1 MPRRALTAAA
11 VDRIKPPNKGQ
22 VEIFDR
28 GYPGLAL
35 RVSYGGGKAWAMF
48 YRRGGKLRRL
58 TLGLY
63 PAMGLAEAREAWRET
78 RKLVARG
85 QDPAQRTAKTGD
97 TLANVVEDWL
107 KRDKRKAKASSLYQ
121 TRSAI
126 NRDVLPVWN
135 GRLITSVSKRDVIEL
150 LDGIIDRGAP
160 GKARSVHAHL
170 HRMFKWAVGRE
181 IITVSPMDGLE
192 CPVTANRR
200 DRVLSDD
207 ELAKVWRA
215 ADVGPFGDIL
225 KLLILTGARREE
237 ITQLR
242 WAEVVGDT
250 ISLPGE
256 RTKTGEAR
264 LIPLSAPAMALLSG
278 VPRNGSDFVFSAD
291 GKKPVNGWSRA
302 KRRLDAATGI
312 NQPWVIHDIRRTVAN
327 GCQKLGVTLQT
338 VEAILGHTGGS
349 RGGIVKVYQT
359 HDYAAEKR
367 AALEAWGAHV
377 AALVEGGNPGKV
389 LPMRGKR

>member
-1 MPRRALTAAA
+1 MPKRALTA
-11 VDRIKPPNKGQ
+11 VGVERIKPPARGQ

-28 GYPGLAL
+28 GYPGFAL
-35 RVSYGGGKAWAMF
+35 RVSCGGGKAWSMF
-48 YRRGGKLRRL
+48 YRLGGKLRRL

-63 PAMGLAEAREAWRET
+63 PAMGLAEAREAWREK
-78 RKLVARG
+78 RKLVAMG
-85 QDPAQRTAKTGD
+85 QDPAQSTIKTGD
-97 TLANVVEDWL
+97 TVASVIEDWL
-107 KRDKRKAKASSLYQ
+107 KRDKRNAKASSLYQ

-135 GRLITSVSKRDVIEL
+135 GRLINTISKRDVIEL

-170 HRMFKWAVGRE
+170 HRFFKWAVGRE
-181 IITVSPMDGLE
+181 IIPISPMDGLE

-200 DRVLSDD
+200 DRVLSDG
-207 ELAKVWRA
+207 ELLKVWRS
-215 ADVGPFGDIL
+215 ADDGPFGDIL

-242 WAEVVGDT
+242 WLEIVGDT

-256 RTKTGEAR
+256 RTKTGEPR
-264 LIPLSAPAMALLSG
+264 LIPLSGAAMALLKSA
-278 VPRNGSDFVFSAD
+278 PRNGCDFVFTAD
-291 GKKPVNGWSRA
+291 GKRPVNGWSRA
-302 KRRLDAATGI
+302 KRRLDAATKI
-312 NQPWVIHDIRRTVAN
+312 NQPWVIHDIRRTVAT
-327 GCQKLGVTLQT
+327 GCQKLGINLQT

-349 RGGIVKVYQT
+349 RGGIVKVYQV

-367 AALEAWGAHV
+367 AALEAWGDNV
-377 AALVEGGNPGKV
+377 MALVEGAAP
-389 LPMRGKR
+389 RA

>member
-1 MPRRALTAAA
+1 MPKRALTAAA
-11 VDRIKPPNKGQ
+11 VDRIKPPAKGQ
-22 VEIFDR
+22 TEYFDR
-28 GYPGLAL
+28 GYPGFAL
-35 RVSYGGGKAWAMF
+35 RVSYGGGKAWGMF
-48 YRRGGKLRRL
+48 YRHAGKLRRL

-63 PAMGLAEAREAWRET
+63 PAMSLADAREAWRET
-78 RKLVARG
+78 RKLVAMG
-85 QDPAQRTAKTGD
+85 QDPAQRTAKGGD
-97 TLANVVEDWL
+97 TVAIVIEEWL

-121 TRSAI
+121 TRSAM

-135 GRLITSVSKRDVIEL
+135 GRLINTVSKRDVIEL

-170 HRMFKWAVGRE
+170 HRFFKWAVSRE
-181 IITVSPMDGLE
+181 IVPVSPMDGLE
-192 CPVTANRR
+192 CPVAANRR

-207 ELAKVWRA
+207 ELARVWHA
-215 ADVGPFGDIL
+215 ADDGPFGDIL

-242 WAEVVGDT
+242 WAEIVGDT

-264 LIPLSAPAMALLSG
+264 LIPLSQPAMALLNNA
-278 VPRNGSDFVFSAD
+278 PRNGSDVVFTAD

-302 KRRLDAATGI
+302 KRRLDVATKI
-312 NQPWVIHDIRRTVAN
+312 NLPWVIHDIRRTVAT
-327 GCQKLGVTLQT
+327 GCQKLGINLQT

-349 RGGIVKVYQT
+349 RGGIVKVYQV
-359 HDYAAEKR
+359 HDYSAEKR
-367 AALEAWGAHV
+367 AGLEAWGAHV
-377 AALVEGGNPGKV
+377 MALIEGKAPGKV